1 MFFLSGVP
9 SAVFRIGVP
18 SDDYAKLDKKAA
30 YRRPDIITRLTG
42 FGQGNN

>member
-18 SDDYAKLDKKAA
+18 SDDYAQLDKKAA
-30 YRRPDIITRLTG
+30 YRRPDKITRLTG

>member
-1 MFFLSGVP
+1 VISRSGVP
-9 SAVFRIGVP
+9 SAVLRIGVP

-30 YRRPDIITRLTG
+30 YRRPDKITRLTG

>member
-30 YRRPDIITRLTG
+30 YRRPDKITRLTG